1 MELLAFTAPV
11 LSRTQAIVAAIIVV
25 VLVLIAWKFLKF
37 AFKVA
42 IIVVA
47 AVLIYLAI
55 HAAGIV

>member
-1 MELLAFTAPV
+1 MDLLASLPV
-11 LSRTQAIVAAIIVV
+11 LSRTQAIVAAVIVV
-25 VLVLIAWKFLKF
+25 VLVLLAWKFLKF

-42 IIVVA
+42 IIVAA